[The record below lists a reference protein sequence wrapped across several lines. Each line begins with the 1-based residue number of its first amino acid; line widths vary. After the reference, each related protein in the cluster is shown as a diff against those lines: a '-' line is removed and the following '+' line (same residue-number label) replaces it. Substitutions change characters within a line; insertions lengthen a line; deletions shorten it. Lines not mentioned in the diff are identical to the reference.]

1 MTELLMLDVRTLAF
15 ASSVSGFLM
24 AVTMAGIFAAG
35 MRSRALIDWA
45 IAGLGYGS
53 GYLLGHILQTLE
65 VPVPPWMAASL
76 ANALIGFGHGMVLVG
91 VQRYLGYPPWMR
103 TVLALFAV
111 MFLSVFVVPELRES
125 LRWRVVLQSGFYVAL
140 GFYAGWLLWR
150 VRRPGMRR
158 FHRAAASVLLVYAL
172 LLGARFVYALISPA
186 LTTSFVQD
194 PFQIGLFVVSM
205 IYGYA
210 LTMAL
215 LLVLFREKQV
225 ELADLAEQ
233 DPLTGLF
240 NRLSLEH
247 IAERE
252 MQRALDQRLPLSLL
266 LIDLD
271 HFKEINDRFGHQAG
285 DRVLCRAASLI
296 QEVIR
301 DSDFAFRYGG
311 EEFMVLLPGADS
323 DQAERVAERLRR
335 EMGQCDFRLG
345 DQTVRLRA
353 SLGVLECFPER
364 MSWDDCVG
372 RADTALY
379 EAKRGGRNQVVN
391 LSGRMSESG

>member
-1 MTELLMLDVRTLAF
+1 MLDVRTLAF
-15 ASSVSGFLM
+15 ASSVGGFLM
-24 AVTMAGIFAAG
+24 AVTMAGIYAAG

-45 IAGLGYGS
+45 LAGLGFGA
-53 GYLLGHILQTLE
+53 GYLLGHILQTVE
-65 VPVPPWMAASL
+65 VPMPTWVAASL

-91 VQRYLGYPPWMR
+91 IQRYLGHRSWMR
-103 TVLALFAV
+103 PVVVIATAV
-111 MFLSVFVVPELRES
+111 FLSSFVVPELRES
-125 LRWRVVLQSGFYVAL
+125 LRWRVVFQSGFYVAF

-150 VRRPGMRR
+150 ARRPGMRR
-158 FHRAAASVLLVYAL
+158 FHRAAAGVILGYASLVAI
-172 LLGARFVYALISPA
+172 RFTYALISPA

-194 PFQIGLFVVSM
+194 PFQIGMFVISM
-205 IYGYA
+205 VYGYA

-215 LLVLFREKQV
+215 VLVLFREKQV
-225 ELADLAEQ
+225 ELADLAEL

-285 DRVLCRAASLI
+285 DRVLCRAAALI
-296 QEVIR
+296 EDIVR

-323 DQAERVAERLRR
+323 VQAEQVAERLCE
-335 EMGQCDFRLG
+335 EMGQCDIRLG
-345 DQTVRLRA
+345 DQPVQLRA
-353 SLGVLECFPER
+353 SVGVLECFPER

-372 RADTALY
+372 RADAALY
-379 EAKRGGRNQVVN
+379 EAKRGGRNRVVN
-391 LSGRMSESG
+391 LTERLTESG

>member
-1 MTELLMLDVRTLAF
+1 MLELLMLDVRTLAF
-15 ASSVSGFLM
+15 ASSVGGFLM
-24 AVTMAGIFAAG
+24 AVTMAGIYAAG

-45 IAGLGYGS
+45 LAGLGFGL

-65 VPVPPWMAASL
+65 VPIPTWVAASL
-76 ANALIGFGHGMVLVG
+76 ANALIAFGHGMILVG
-91 VQRYLGYPPWMR
+91 IQRYLGYRSWMR
-103 TVLALFAV
+103 PVVVIAAV
-111 MFLSVFVVPELRES
+111 MFLSIFVFPELRES
-125 LRWRVVLQSGFYVAL
+125 LRWRVVFQSGFYVAF

-150 VRRPGMRR
+150 ARRPGMRR
-158 FHRAAASVLLVYAL
+158 FHRAAAAVILGYAAL
-172 LLGARFVYALISPA
+172 LAIRFTYALISPA

-194 PFQIGLFVVSM
+194 PFQVGMFVVSM

-252 MQRALDQRLPLSLL
+252 MQRSLEQRAPLSLL

-285 DRVLCRAASLI
+285 DRVLCRAAALI
-296 QEVIR
+296 EEVIR

-323 DQAERVAERLRR
+323 DQAEQVAERLRE
-335 EMGQCDFRLG
+335 EMGQCDIRLDG
-345 DQTVRLRA
+345 QAVQLRA
-353 SLGVLECFPER
+353 SVGVLECFPEK
-364 MSWDDCVG
+364 MGWDACVG
-372 RADTALY
+372 RADAALY
-379 EAKRGGRNQVVN
+379 EAKRGGRDRVVN
-391 LSGRMSESG
+391 LSERLTESV